1 VRGGHG
7 GHVVPPLHRWQAHP
21 LVRMQRWLWPVLV
34 APLALAAGASL
45 VLTGFSPESA
55 GFAAV
60 AAGFVV
66 IAWVQWRAGRTEIR
80 LESDRIVLRGVR
92 RERVVALADVVR
104 VTTDER
110 VAHQVV
116 LVTRNRQLALPR
128 SVTSKGSLGPDDR
141 SEEIRAAI
149 AEAVQ
154 RSRVSAADRP
164 S

>member
-1 VRGGHG
+1 
-7 GHVVPPLHRWQAHP
+7 VVHEDTPRHRWRAHP

-34 APLALAAGASL
+34 TPLALAAGVSL
-45 VLTGFSPESA
+45 VLSGFSPEAA

-66 IAWVQWRAGRTEIR
+66 IAWVQWRAGRTEIVLEPGR
-80 LESDRIVLRGVR
+80 LVLRGVR
-92 RERVVALADVVR
+92 RERVIPLADVEQ

-116 LVTRNRQLALPR
+116 LVTEGRRIALPR
-128 SVTSKGSLGPDDR
+128 SVTSEGFLGPDDR

-149 AEAVQ
+149 
-154 RSRVSAADRP
+154 SAAVELSRRA
-164 S
+164 

>member
-1 VRGGHG
+1 VQGGGEVHDG
-7 GHVVPPLHRWQAHP
+7 MTVHRWRAHP
-21 LVRMQRWLWPVLV
+21 LVRVQRWVWPVLV
-34 APLALAAGASL
+34 TPLALAATASL
-45 VLTGFSPESA
+45 VLSGFSPEAA

-80 LESDRIVLRGVR
+80 LEPGRIVLRGVR
-92 RERVVALADVVR
+92 RERVIPLTDVER

-116 LVTRNRQLALPR
+116 LVTRERRIALPR
-128 SVTSKGSLGPDDR
+128 SVTSEGFLGPDDR

-149 AEAVQ
+149 AAAVEL
-154 RSRVSAADRP
+154 SR
-164 S
+164 

>member
-1 VRGGHG
+1 MPDGAVR
-7 GHVVPPLHRWQAHP
+7 RWRAHP
-21 LVRMQRWLWPVLV
+21 LVRVQRWLWPVLV
-34 APLALAAGASL
+34 TPLALAAAATL

-60 AAGFVV
+60 AVGFVV

-80 LESDRIVLRGVR
+80 LEPDRIVLRGVR
-92 RERVVALADVVR
+92 RERVVPLADVVR

-116 LVTRNRQLALPR
+116 LVTQARRIPLPR
-128 SVTSKGSLGPDDR
+128 SVTSEGFLGPDDR

-149 AEAVQ
+149 AAAVAF
-154 RSRVSAADRP
+154 SR
-164 S
+164 